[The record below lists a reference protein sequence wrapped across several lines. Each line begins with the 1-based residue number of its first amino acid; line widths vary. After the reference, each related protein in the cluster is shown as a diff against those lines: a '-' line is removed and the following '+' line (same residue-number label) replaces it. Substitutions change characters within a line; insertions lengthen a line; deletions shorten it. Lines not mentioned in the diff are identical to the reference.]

1 MSNILRFFYL
11 ILLVII
17 LLFGPASIARA
28 DAPNKPG
35 GTDCHSGYLTMH
47 NIATKNIVVKGI
59 FYLNDVA
66 ASGGESFKYLLSAP
80 DQAYVLKLPAN
91 IPGPGTQGSPFV
103 NGNCVRITG
112 TLVTVSGVEGPN
124 RTVIKVTSAESAK

>member
-35 GTDCHSGYLTMH
+35 GTVCHSGYLTIH
-47 NIATKNIVVKGI
+47 DKTTGNIVVKGV

-66 ASGGESFKYLLSAP
+66 AIGGESFNYLISVP
-80 DQAYVLKLPAN
+80 GQAYVLELPAN
-91 IPGPGTQGSPFV
+91 IPSPGTQGSPFV
-103 NGNCVRITG
+103 NGNCVKITG
-112 TLVTVSGVEGPN
+112 TLVTVSGVEGPD
-124 RTVIKVTSAESAK
+124 RTVIKVTSAESAN